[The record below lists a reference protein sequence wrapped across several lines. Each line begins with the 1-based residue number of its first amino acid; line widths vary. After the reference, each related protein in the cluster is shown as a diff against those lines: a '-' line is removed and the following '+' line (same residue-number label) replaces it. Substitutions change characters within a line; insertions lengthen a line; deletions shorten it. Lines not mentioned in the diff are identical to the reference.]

1 MFQPHKHVVSKLF
14 PLFQNGACLERHL
27 LKFHFKNQVHLKT
40 ADFLIGIFRVNGCCQ
55 VKMLWCIS
63 GM

>member
-27 LKFHFKNQVHLKT
+27 LKFHFKKSGSLK
-40 ADFLIGIFRVNGCCQ
+40 DC
-55 VKMLWCIS
+55 
-63 GM
+63 

>member
-14 PLFQNGACLERHL
+14 PLFQNGACLERHML
-27 LKFHFKNQVHLKT
+27 RFHFKNHIHLKT

-63 GM
+63 WM